1 MTLEVQEKLQNESS
15 KYSLPEDFA
24 GYSKNRYLQYALAV
38 VKGRALPDVRDG
50 QKPVQRRILFVM
62 NELGL
67 THTSKHVKSARV
79 VGETLGKYH
88 PHGDSSVY
96 DAMVR
101 MAQPFSLRYP
111 LVDGQGNFG
120 TRDGDS
126 PAAMRYTEARLSK
139 FAQLLLSELKHNTV
153 DFKATYDGVHQEPTI
168 LPARLPF
175 DLLNGSSGI
184 AVGMATEIPPH
195 NLTEIGTLAVELTR
209 NPEMSDEEFY
219 TQVVG
224 PDFPGGGQIISKRQE
239 ILAAYKSGRGTI
251 TVRSVHEFEEMARG
265 QWKLVFT
272 QLPPGVSSAKILE
285 QIEALSNPQPK
296 PNKKQIDAEQ
306 QQIKTL
312 FLNLI
317 DTVRDEAGKEAD
329 VRLVIEPKNSK
340 VKREDLVNT
349 LLAYTSLESNFS
361 MNLVAIGLDGNPK
374 QKSFRQLLQ
383 EWVEFRVQTVQRRIE
398 NRVEQVKNRIH
409 ILDGRMLA
417 FLSIDKVI
425 EVIRNS
431 DDPKTDLMAKLGL
444 TEIQAEDILEIR
456 LRQLARLEGI
466 KIEKELAELHEEL
479 AKLLDILASNK
490 NLRKFVSKEMAQDVK
505 EFSDG
510 RRTKVEE
517 SSKTSTSEAAVV
529 SEPITVF
536 LSKKGWI
543 KQRSGHQIDPTTVGF
558 KDGDQLLKSL
568 EMNSDQV
575 LAALSSDGR
584 CFNIQCV
591 SIPGGRTDGVP
602 VASLADLANK
612 TKIVDIC
619 PISDSNYLIACDSGY
634 GFVVNAQQFQ
644 TRAKAGKALFN
655 VKEGES
661 LMPLIPALKS
671 LLVFRSTEDKLLAI
685 QTSEVKEANAGRG
698 LQLMSLSGNFRLKAI
713 FTVDAV
719 EELNLVYSH
728 RKKEQETPLAIEV
741 GKRATKG
748 KVPAIK
754 ADSYELITKTS

>member
-1 MTLEVQEKLQNESS
+1 MTVTTLEEKNTEPN
-15 KYSLPEDFA
+15 KYEIPEDFA
-24 GYSKNRYLQYALAV
+24 GYSKSRYLQYALAV

-88 PHGDSSVY
+88 PHGDTSVY

-153 DFKATYDGVHQEPTI
+153 DFKPTYDGVHQEPTI

-195 NLTEIGTLAVELTR
+195 NLAEIGALAVDLAR
-209 NPEMSDEEFY
+209 DPEMSDEEFY
-219 TQVVG
+219 AQVVG
-224 PDFPGGGQIISKRQE
+224 PDFPGGGQIISKRQD

-251 TVRSVHEFEEMARG
+251 AVRSVYEFEEMARG

-272 QLPPGVSSAKILE
+272 QLPPGVSSAKVLE

-306 QQIKTL
+306 QQVKTL

-349 LLAYTSLESNFS
+349 LLAYTSLEANFS

-398 NRVEQVKNRIH
+398 NRVEQIKNRIH

-431 DDPKTDLMAKLGL
+431 DDPKADLMAKLGL
-444 TEIQAEDILEIR
+444 TEVQAEDILEIR
-456 LRQLARLEGI
+456 LRQLARLEGL

-479 AKLLDILASNK
+479 AKLLDVLASNK

-505 EFSDG
+505 EFSDA

-517 SSKTSTSEAAVV
+517 ASKISTSEAAVV

-543 KQRSGHQIDPTTVGF
+543 KQRSGHQIDPSTVGF
-558 KDGDQLLKSL
+558 KDGDELLKAL

-602 VASLADLANK
+602 VASLAELANK
-612 TKIVDIC
+612 TKIVDVCAIA
-619 PISDSNYLIACDSGY
+619 DVNYLIACDAGY

-655 VKEGES
+655 VKNGES
-661 LMPLIPALKS
+661 LLALVPSLKG
-671 LLVFRSTEDKLLAI
+671 LLVFRNSEDKLLAI
-685 QTSEVKEANAGRG
+685 QTSEVKEASAGRG
-698 LQLMSLSGNFRLKAI
+698 LQLMSLSGTAKVTQI

-719 EELNLVYSH
+719 EQLSLRYSH
-728 RKKEQETPLAIEV
+728 RKKEQEADLSIEV

-754 ADSYELITKTS
+754 ADSYTLVYKPV